1 MRSRRLAGFYLATLI
16 VLVAAPSPRAARAES
31 RPRDVMSAAEL
42 QLAIQKLRVLGSV
55 LYVAAHPDDENTA
68 FITYLE
74 SGRLAR
80 VGYLSMT
87 RGSGG
92 QNLIGPE
99 TGEALGVI
107 RTQELLAA
115 RAIDGAEQFFTRA
128 IDFGYSK
135 TSDET
140 MSFWGRE
147 AILSDVVWTIRTF
160 RPDVIVTRFPLDARG
175 GHGHHQ
181 ASAILAKEAFAAA
194 ADPKRFP
201 EQLRQAPPWRA
212 KRILWNAFRPDT
224 GKRDPALPKLLT
236 VDLGAYNPLLG
247 KSHTELSAASRSM
260 HKSQGFGA
268 AERRGPVP
276 NFLELLDGEPATD
289 DLFDGVK
296 TGWSRIS
303 RGGTVDSIL
312 AEAEK
317 EFDPNAPQRIVPL
330 LIRARA
336 AMRAMGTDPWVLV
349 KRRELDDVIRSCAG
363 LWMEAIAARP
373 FALSGGSV
381 PVNVSLLSRSDLAV
395 TLSQVASPSGAVLRD
410 TVDSTRSL
418 ANRALARNIPVEGT
432 VTVPLPKR
440 LLTTQPHWLRQRP
453 GAGAY
458 QTMRAGTTDSHET
471 ETPDEAENR
480 PALLVRFELEILGE
494 RIVYDVPVL
503 YRWTDRVAGERYRP
517 LEVVPPVTLRL
528 DQSVYLFAEA
538 TPREVK
544 VIVETPGPSV
554 SGRVRLDLPAGW
566 QSTPA
571 ETTISVRGADEP
583 GSARFW
589 VRPGERA
596 GSGLLAASMSVGGAR
611 HDKSRSVID
620 YPHIPVTTLF
630 PPAEAHLVRADVKRT
645 GSRVGYVMG
654 SGDEIP
660 AALDEMGYAVTL
672 VSDDDIESGA
682 LAGFDAVVV
691 GIRAYNTRP
700 RLRSMQDH
708 FLDYVSAG
716 GTMVVQYN
724 TVEEGLQDKLGPY
737 PFKLSRERVTVEAS
751 PVRLLKPEHPLL
763 RAPNAIG
770 AGDFDGWVQE
780 RGLYFAKPWDAAY
793 ETVLSMNDPGEEPM
807 EGSLLFAP
815 FGKGAYV
822 YTGIAWF
829 RQLPAGVPGAYRLFA
844 NLVAG
849 GKE

>member
-1 MRSRRLAGFYLATLI
+1 MRSRRLVVSFLA
-16 VLVAAPSPRAARAES
+16 VLTFLGAAVAPRAALAES
-31 RPRDVMSAAEL
+31 RPRDVMNAAEL
-42 QLAIQKLRVLGSV
+42 ELAIQKLRVLGSV

-68 FITYLE
+68 LITYLE
-74 SGRLAR
+74 SDRLAR

-99 TGEALGVI
+99 TGDALGVI

-140 MSFWGRE
+140 MTFWGRD
-147 AILSDVVWTIRTF
+147 AVLSDVVWTIRTF
-160 RPDVIVTRFPLDARG
+160 RPDVIVTRFPLDTRG

-194 ADPKRFP
+194 ADPMRFP
-201 EQLRQAPPWRA
+201 EQLRLAQPWRA

-236 VDLGAYNPLLG
+236 VDLGAYNALLG
-247 KSHTELSAASRSM
+247 KSYTELSAASRSM

-276 NFLELLDGEPATD
+276 NFLELLDGEPATA
-289 DLFDGVK
+289 DLFDGVA
-296 TGWSRIS
+296 TGWSRIP
-303 RGGTVDSIL
+303 RGESVDSIL
-312 AEAEK
+312 AEAE
-317 EFDPNAPQRIVPL
+317 ERFDANEPQRIVPL
-330 LIRARA
+330 LVRARA
-336 AMRAMGTDPWVLV
+336 AMRALGDDPWVRV

-363 LWMEAIAARP
+363 LWLEAIATRP
-373 FALSGGSV
+373 FALPGGSV
-381 PVNVSLLSRSDLAV
+381 PVTVSLLSRSDVPV
-395 TLSQVASPSGAVLRD
+395 TLTQVVMPSGAALRD
-410 TVDSTRSL
+410 ASDSTRSL
-418 ANRALARNIPVEGT
+418 ANRPLSRNIPVEGT
-432 VTVPLPKR
+432 TTVSPAKSA
-440 LLTTQPHWLRQRP
+440 TMTQPYWLRQRP

-458 QTMRAGTTDSHET
+458 QVRKAGATDTVEK

-480 PALLVRFELEILGE
+480 PALAVRFELEIGGE
-494 RIVYDVPVL
+494 RIAYDVPVL

-528 DQSVYLFAEA
+528 DRSAYLFAEA
-538 TPREVK
+538 KPREVR
-544 VIVETPGPSV
+544 VIVESSGPTV
-554 SGRVRLDLPAGW
+554 SGSVRLDLPPGW

-571 ETTISVRGADEP
+571 ETTIALRGSDTP

-596 GSGLLAASMSVGGAR
+596 VSGLLAASMTVGGTR
-611 HDKSRSVID
+611 HDRSRTVID
-620 YPHIPVTTLF
+620 YPHIPVTTIF

-654 SGDEIP
+654 SGDEMP
-660 AALDEMGYAVTL
+660 AALEEMGYRVTL
-672 VSDDDIESGA
+672 LSDDEIESGA
-682 LAGFDAVVV
+682 LTGLDAVVV

-700 RLRSMQDH
+700 HLRSLQHD
-708 FLDYVSAG
+708 FFDYVSAG

-724 TVEEGLQDKLGPY
+724 TVEEALQDRLGPY
-737 PFKLSRERVTVEAS
+737 PFKLSRDRVTVEGS
-751 PVRLLKPEHPLL
+751 PVRLLKAEHPLL
-763 RAPNAIG
+763 RAPNKIG
-770 AGDFDGWVQE
+770 AADFDGWVQE

-793 ETVLSMNDPGEEPM
+793 EPVLSMSDPNEELM
-807 EGSLLFAP
+807 EGSLLYARY
-815 FGKGAYV
+815 GKGVYI

-844 NLVAG
+844 NLVG
-849 GKE
+849 GGRE

>member
-1 MRSRRLAGFYLATLI
+1 MRSRRWVGSFLA
-16 VLVAAPSPRAARAES
+16 VLTFLGAAVAPRAALAES
-31 RPRDVMSAAEL
+31 RPRDVMNAAEL
-42 QLAIQKLRVLGSV
+42 ELAIQKLRVLGSV

-68 FITYLE
+68 LITYLE
-74 SGRLAR
+74 SDRLAR

-99 TGEALGVI
+99 TGDALGVI

-128 IDFGYSK
+128 IDFGFSK
-135 TSDET
+135 SSDET
-140 MSFWGRE
+140 MTLWGRD
-147 AILSDVVWTIRTF
+147 AILSDIVWTIRTF

-201 EQLRQAPPWRA
+201 EQVRVAPPWRA

-224 GKRDPALPKLLT
+224 GKRDPNLPKLLT
-236 VDLGAYNPLLG
+236 VDLGAYNVLLG
-247 KSHTELSAASRSM
+247 NSYTELSAASRSM

-276 NFLELLDGEPATD
+276 NFLELLDGEPATA
-289 DLFDGVK
+289 DLFDGVD
-296 TGWSRIS
+296 TGWSRIPH
-303 RGGTVDSIL
+303 GGSVDSIL
-312 AEAEK
+312 AEAAKRFE
-317 EFDPNAPQRIVPL
+317 PNAPQRIVPL
-330 LIRARA
+330 LVRARI
-336 AMRAMGTDPWVLV
+336 AMRALGNDPWVLV
-349 KRRELDDVIRSCAG
+349 KTRELDDVIRSCSG
-363 LWMEAIAARP
+363 LWLEAIATRP
-373 FALSGGSV
+373 FALPGGSV
-381 PVNVSLLSRSDLAV
+381 PVTLSLLSRSDVPV
-395 TLSQVASPSGAVLRD
+395 TLSQVAMPFGAVVRD
-410 TVDSTRSL
+410 ASDSTRAF
-418 ANRALARNIPVEGT
+418 ANRSLSRNIPVEGT
-432 VTVPLPKR
+432 TTVSLAKSAA
-440 LLTTQPHWLRQRP
+440 TTQPYWLRRRP

-458 QTMRAGTTDSHET
+458 RVRKAGATDAVEK

-480 PALLVRFELEILGE
+480 PALTVRFELEIGGE

-528 DQSVYLFAEA
+528 DRNVYLFAEA
-538 TPREVK
+538 KAREVN
-544 VIVETPGPSV
+544 VIVESPGPAV

-566 QSTPA
+566 QATPA
-571 ETTISVRGADEP
+571 ETTIAVRGADAP

-589 VRPGERA
+589 VRPGKRA
-596 GSGLLAASMSVGGAR
+596 GSGLLAASMSVGSAR
-611 HDKSRSVID
+611 HDRSRTVID
-620 YPHIPVTTLF
+620 YPHLPVTTLF

-654 SGDEIP
+654 SGDEMP
-660 AALDEMGYAVTL
+660 AALEEMGYRVTL
-672 VSDDDIESGA
+672 LSDDEIESGA
-682 LAGFDAVVV
+682 LPGLDAVVV

-700 RLRSMQDH
+700 RLRSLQEH
-708 FLDYVSAG
+708 FFDYVSGG

-724 TVEEGLQDKLGPY
+724 TVEEALQDKLGPY
-737 PFKLSRERVTVEAS
+737 PFKLSRDRVTVEGS
-751 PVRLLKPEHPLL
+751 PVRLSNAEHPLL
-763 RAPNAIG
+763 RAPNKIG
-770 AGDFDGWVQE
+770 AADFDGWVQE
-780 RGLYFAKPWDAAY
+780 RGLYFAKPWNPAY
-793 ETVLSMNDPGEEPM
+793 ETVLSMNDPGEEPV
-807 EGSLLFAP
+807 EGSLLYARH
-815 FGKGAYV
+815 GKGVYV

-844 NLVAG
+844 NLVG
-849 GKE
+849 GGRE